1 MDYRDR
7 RARGWL
13 EKADSTHT
21 HTHNSEVLE
30 PSCDDNRSS
39 HPTLNTTR
47 PDSHGQKECEQ
58 QHNAAHHTESKSHIH
73 SSLRFRCRT

>member
-1 MDYRDR
+1 MRGGGQTDYRDR

-21 HTHNSEVLE
+21 IVLE

-39 HPTLNTTR
+39 HPTLNITR
-47 PDSHGQKECEQ
+47 PDSHGQKECEPQ
-58 QHNAAHHTESKSHIH
+58 ENVAHHSESKSHTFK
-73 SSLRFRCRT
+73 SKVSL